1 MFKPAAKESR
11 ESMMEFESP
20 VRRHP
25 PAFNVPRI
33 IPWLIG
39 LLAGIHLFRLY
50 GPVSDETVIYYFAF
64 IPARFGGTLP
74 VGDSLLE
81 QGARFWSL
89 VTYSFLH
96 ADWVHWGFNSV
107 SMLAFGTPLARRL
120 GALRFLLLSAFGS
133 IGGALAY
140 YLFHPSQIAVLIGAS
155 AAISAQVAGAIRL
168 IFARPALV
176 GTAGERQI
184 RPPRALT
191 LSETFTTRMPL
202 MFILVWL
209 GLNYVFGASGI
220 GMPAGE
226 GLIAWEAHL
235 GGFIAGLFLLGLLER
250 KPSP

>member
-1 MFKPAAKESR
+1 MFKPAAKEPK

-20 VRRHP
+20 VRRYP

-96 ADWVHWGFNSV
+96 ADWVHWGFNSI

-120 GALRFLLLSAFGS
+120 GALRFLLLSALGS

-140 YLFHPSQIAVLIGAS
+140 YVFHPSQIAVLIGAS

-176 GTAGERQI
+176 GIAGERQI

-191 LSETFTTRMPL
+191 LGETFTTRMPL
-202 MFILVWL
+202 MFIVVWL

-226 GLIAWEAHL
+226 GLVAWEAHL

>member
-1 MFKPAAKESR
+1 
-11 ESMMEFESP
+11 MEFESSP
-20 VRRHP
+20 RRHP

-39 LLAGIHLFRLY
+39 LLAAIHLFRLY

-64 IPARFGGTLP
+64 IPARLGGTLP

-96 ADWVHWGFNSV
+96 ADWMHWGFNSI

-120 GALRFLLLSAFGS
+120 GAARFLLLSALGS

-140 YLFHPSQIAVLIGAS
+140 YMLHPSQIAVLIGAS
-155 AAISAQVAGAIRL
+155 AAVSAQVAGAIRL
-168 IFARPALV
+168 IFARPVLA
-176 GTAGERQI
+176 GIAGERQI
-184 RPPRALT
+184 GPRPALT
-191 LSETFTTRMPL
+191 LSETFTSRMPL

-209 GLNYVFGASGI
+209 GLNYLFGATGI

-226 GLIAWEAHL
+226 GLIAWEAHI

>member
-1 MFKPAAKESR
+1 
-11 ESMMEFESP
+11 MEFESP

-39 LLAGIHLFRLY
+39 LLAGVHLFRLY

-74 VGDSLLE
+74 VGNSLLE

-96 ADWVHWGFNSV
+96 ADWTHLAFNSI
-107 SMLAFGTPLARRL
+107 SMLAFGTPPARRL
-120 GALRFLLLSAFGS
+120 GAARFLLLSALGS

-140 YLFHPSQIAVLIGAS
+140 YLFHPGQIAVLIGAS
-155 AAISAQVAGAIRL
+155 AAVSAQVAGAIRL
-168 IFARPALV
+168 IFARPAAAAI
-176 GTAGERQI
+176 AGDRQI
-184 RPPRALT
+184 RPARALT
-191 LSETFTTRMPL
+191 LSETFTNRLPL

-209 GLNYVFGASGI
+209 GLNYVFGAFGI

-226 GLIAWEAHL
+226 GLVAWEAHL
-235 GGFIAGLFLLGLLER
+235 GGFMAGLLLFGLFEG

>member
-1 MFKPAAKESR
+1 MFKPAAKEPK

-20 VRRHP
+20 VRRYP

-96 ADWVHWGFNSV
+96 ADWVHWGFNSI

-120 GALRFLLLSAFGS
+120 GALRFLLLSALGS

-140 YLFHPSQIAVLIGAS
+140 YVFHPSQIAVLIGAS

-176 GTAGERQI
+176 GITGERQI
-184 RPPRALT
+184 RQPRALT
-191 LSETFTTRMPL
+191 LGETFTTRMPL
-202 MFILVWL
+202 MFIVVWL
-209 GLNYVFGASGI
+209 GLNYLFGASGI

-226 GLIAWEAHL
+226 GLVAWEAHL
-235 GGFIAGLFLLGLLER
+235 GGFIAGLLLLGLLER

>member
-1 MFKPAAKESR
+1 
-11 ESMMEFESP
+11 MEFESP

-39 LLAGIHLFRLY
+39 LLAVIHLFRLY
-50 GPVSDETVIYYFAF
+50 GPVSEETVIYYFAF
-64 IPARFGGTLP
+64 IPARLGGTLP

-96 ADWVHWGFNSV
+96 ADWMHWGFNSI

-120 GALRFLLLSAFGS
+120 GAARFLLLSALGS

-140 YLFHPSQIAVLIGAS
+140 YMFHPSQIAVLIGAS
-155 AAISAQVAGAIRL
+155 AAVSAQVAGSIRL

-176 GTAGERQI
+176 GISGERQI
-184 RPPRALT
+184 RPQPALT
-191 LSETFTTRMPL
+191 LSETFTSRMPL

-209 GLNYVFGASGI
+209 GLNYAFGATGL

-226 GLIAWEAHL
+226 GLVAWEAHI